1 MQSFNFNGAKMKR
14 DKARVEGEQWS
25 EDRLLQYL
33 EFNTYDGT
41 DRDFHCLYRAYTR
54 MDETTFLQFVALFKG
69 AGRNLAATNPDGLT
83 VAALLADH
91 AQSEFYL
98 AALA

>member
-1 MQSFNFNGAKMKR
+1 MKR
-14 DKARVEGEQWS
+14 DKQRIEGEPWS
-25 EDRLLQYL
+25 PEKLRLYL
-33 EFNTYDGT
+33 DFNTYDGT

-54 MDETTFLQFVALFKG
+54 MDETAFLQFVALFKSE
-69 AGRNLAATNPDGLT
+69 GRNLAATNPDGLT

-98 AALA
+98 GALA

>member
-1 MQSFNFNGAKMKR
+1 
-14 DKARVEGEQWS
+14 
-25 EDRLLQYL
+25 
-33 EFNTYDGT
+33 
-41 DRDFHCLYRAYTR
+41 
-54 MDETTFLQFVALFKG
+54 MDETAFLQFVTLFKSE
-69 AGRNLAATNPDGLT
+69 GRNLAATNPDGLT